1 MNKKYLL
8 MTSLIA
14 GLTLAGCRE
23 NEDNL
28 NKISDDWGIVP
39 DLEYSGDLDIF
50 CYIVGQEG
58 MVRDIGRDRDPS
70 ELWDSSLAKYHAVA
84 KAWKEFYP
92 NIKINVIYGGIE
104 DYNQRVLN
112 YQNQYGHLPHLMHL
126 PTAPQEGLNKGYNV
140 DLSQYSY
147 MSYYKAINPSLL
159 NYFTFGGFVSAV
171 PMYVYP
177 TGVFVNLDTLEKQY
191 IDTENILDSWTFETM
206 VEYARSTTSPE
217 NAGTGYISNDMLNNA
232 VKSINYSLLNEGK
245 VDFNTTEIREL
256 LELENQLY
264 EFSSYDWKTGT
275 SKAGYEFIQPYSYN
289 TNFIDD
295 SVYTM
300 ESSRSFCNLLY
311 SQMIVNNDEVGK
323 FDFLPIPRAN
333 EDSDL
338 SIGIIAEGL
347 VVGNQCPIQNEE
359 CSENSKLAQEA
370 AAAFA
375 MFANVDT
382 RAYEELSKVEWEYQG
397 KVVVGN
403 VESLPV
409 IRNDYRFNYNTSEQT
424 DYEIQLDIY
433 KSLRTAWANQK
444 GFNEILRIFE
454 EEPENC
460 YAYNT
465 IPRTIPDG
473 STGTKDIMREWDR
486 RYYGDGTVTLGD
498 TGWTGWV
505 ESNLIVWTNQVN
517 KNIATCYDLLQENID
532 SYYGSGKYDVDN
544 NQRLFEWETEI

>member
-1 MNKKYLL
+1 
-8 MTSLIA
+8 
-14 GLTLAGCRE
+14 
-23 NEDNL
+23 
-28 NKISDDWGIVP
+28 
-39 DLEYSGDLDIF
+39 
-50 CYIVGQEG
+50 
-58 MVRDIGRDRDPS
+58 
-70 ELWDSSLAKYHAVA
+70 
-84 KAWKEFYP
+84 
-92 NIKINVIYGGIE
+92 
-104 DYNQRVLN
+104 
-112 YQNQYGHLPHLMHL
+112 
-126 PTAPQEGLNKGYNV
+126 
-140 DLSQYSY
+140 
-147 MSYYKAINPSLL
+147 
-159 NYFTFGGFVSAV
+159 
-171 PMYVYP
+171 
-177 TGVFVNLDTLEKQY
+177 
-191 IDTENILDSWTFETM
+191 
-206 VEYARSTTSPE
+206 SPE

-300 ESSRSFCNLLY
+300 ESSRSYCNLLY

-403 VESLPV
+403 VESLPD
-409 IRNDYRFNYNTSEQT
+409 R
-424 DYEIQLDIY
+424 
-433 KSLRTAWANQK
+433 KST
-444 GFNEILRIFE
+444 
-454 EEPENC
+454 
-460 YAYNT
+460 
-465 IPRTIPDG
+465 
-473 STGTKDIMREWDR
+473 
-486 RYYGDGTVTLGD
+486 
-498 TGWTGWV
+498 
-505 ESNLIVWTNQVN
+505 
-517 KNIATCYDLLQENID
+517 
-532 SYYGSGKYDVDN
+532 
-544 NQRLFEWETEI
+544 RLNSSHV

>member
-1 MNKKYLL
+1 
-8 MTSLIA
+8 
-14 GLTLAGCRE
+14 
-23 NEDNL
+23 
-28 NKISDDWGIVP
+28 
-39 DLEYSGDLDIF
+39 
-50 CYIVGQEG
+50 
-58 MVRDIGRDRDPS
+58 
-70 ELWDSSLAKYHAVA
+70 
-84 KAWKEFYP
+84 
-92 NIKINVIYGGIE
+92 
-104 DYNQRVLN
+104 
-112 YQNQYGHLPHLMHL
+112 
-126 PTAPQEGLNKGYNV
+126 
-140 DLSQYSY
+140 
-147 MSYYKAINPSLL
+147 
-159 NYFTFGGFVSAV
+159 
-171 PMYVYP
+171 
-177 TGVFVNLDTLEKQY
+177 
-191 IDTENILDSWTFETM
+191 
-206 VEYARSTTSPE
+206 
-217 NAGTGYISNDMLNNA
+217 
-232 VKSINYSLLNEGK
+232 
-245 VDFNTTEIREL
+245 
-256 LELENQLY
+256 
-264 EFSSYDWKTGT
+264 
-275 SKAGYEFIQPYSYN
+275 
-289 TNFIDD
+289 
-295 SVYTM
+295 M
-300 ESSRSFCNLLY
+300 ESSRSYCNLLY

-433 KSLRTAWANQK
+433 KSLRTAWADQK